1 MGNSL
6 VTFGA
11 VYAPSNARAGLFT
24 KLHDQVKRLDSQ
36 CTWLGGDWNT
46 SYSTLPPNLNP
57 DIENH
62 GGFNNNS
69 STHINN
75 LCKKLGLLD
84 LYRDLHQEKREFSYR
99 RKTGRSYARSRIDY
113 HLVSRN
119 LRDYIFKA
127 EYHATPNNYIFRS
140 LLGNRCP

>member
-62 GGFNNNS
+62 GVG
-69 STHINN
+69 
-75 LCKKLGLLD
+75 D
-84 LYRDLHQEKREFSYR
+84 LR
-99 RKTGRSYARSRIDY
+99 RNIGALFD
-113 HLVSRN
+113 VSDP
-119 LRDYIFKA
+119 LF
-127 EYHATPNNYIFRS
+127 
-140 LLGNRCP
+140 LM